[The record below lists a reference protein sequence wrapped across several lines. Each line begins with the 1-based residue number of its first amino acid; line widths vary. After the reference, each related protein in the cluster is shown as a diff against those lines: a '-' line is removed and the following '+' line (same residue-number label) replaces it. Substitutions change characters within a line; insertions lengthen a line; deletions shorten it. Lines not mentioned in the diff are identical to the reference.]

1 MSMNNSDI
9 EKLIEKYVANGGE
22 VITIEEGCLG
32 YGITALVEPTGRLK
46 QFIITEV
53 YLNEWS
59 SDNVV
64 IAYAKR
70 GLPKKYETKLE
81 ELGFYRG
88 IDYR

>member
-1 MSMNNSDI
+1 MSISNSDI
-9 EKLIEKYVANGGE
+9 EKLIEKYIANDGE

-32 YGITALVEPTGRLK
+32 YGITALVEPSGRLK

-53 YLNEWS
+53 CLNEWS
-59 SDNVV
+59 SDNIITSYV
-64 IAYAKR
+64 KR